1 MCVNLHIIIVSF
13 LIFQMVPLMVLELLG
28 DFPGV
33 PGLFMACVFSAS
45 LRYTYPYQE
54 ETNNKYYC
62 GYKCIF

>member
-1 MCVNLHIIIVSF
+1 MCVNLHIIIASF

-45 LRYTYPYQE
+45 LRYRYPYQYQE
-54 ETNNKYYC
+54 ETNNTTVDTN
-62 GYKCIF
+62 